1 MPLGVKVQ
9 FPRILALHDKGF
21 YGRNSMASKNLRI

>member
-21 YGRNSMASKNLRI
+21 TVGTQWLLRI